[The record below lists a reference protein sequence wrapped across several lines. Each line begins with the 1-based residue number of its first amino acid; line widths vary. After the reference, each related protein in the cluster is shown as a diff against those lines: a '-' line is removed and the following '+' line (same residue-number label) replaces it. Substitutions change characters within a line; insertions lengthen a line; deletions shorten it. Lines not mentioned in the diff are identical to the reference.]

1 MLTYRMRHGY
11 IWVIINTKDK
21 FILHVILA
29 IDMSTHLV
37 HVGFLVRMVSG
48 VHFRFVQVCYHCQNR
63 FRTGVFLFWKV
74 IPVCSVSELQAALVN
89 MRIVSNSLSAA
100 PDGGI
105 LAGGWI
111 QFQCAPDFNLSPFS
125 GSLNVTCQATGSWTR
140 FPICSWSTSLLT
152 LFSPYI
158 LISPFLVHM
167 YSIYSSLIWSSLLL
181 L

>member
-1 MLTYRMRHGY
+1 
-11 IWVIINTKDK
+11 
-21 FILHVILA
+21 
-29 IDMSTHLV
+29 
-37 HVGFLVRMVSG
+37 
-48 VHFRFVQVCYHCQNR
+48 
-63 FRTGVFLFWKV
+63 V

-140 FPICSWSTSLLT
+140 FPICS
-152 LFSPYI
+152 
-158 LISPFLVHM
+158 
-167 YSIYSSLIWSSLLL
+167 
-181 L
+181 